1 MKLTKNDNIFYI
13 LLITILS
20 VSIIIKYMCMYDG
33 KCVEIDL
40 KCSQNK
46 IEKSLKKNNKNSNH
60 GSSF

>member
-46 IEKSLKKNNKNSNH
+46 IEKY
-60 GSSF
+60 